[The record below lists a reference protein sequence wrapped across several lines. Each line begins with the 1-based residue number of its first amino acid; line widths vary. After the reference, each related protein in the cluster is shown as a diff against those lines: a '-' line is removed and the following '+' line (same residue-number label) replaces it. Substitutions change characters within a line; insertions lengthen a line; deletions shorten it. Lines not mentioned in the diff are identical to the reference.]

1 MSYVFCWTRGVLD
14 TPEQTADPKT
24 GVRAHGII
32 SAHRG
37 SDMTRNSLSRITRK
51 TFLKTAAVFSANAL
65 SLDIGGA
72 QSRNESLERAAS
84 EPYPVTLDNA
94 HWQLGLKPGA
104 GLKAQVVHK
113 PSGIVLAQG
122 DYSYSVGNPFF
133 GEPQESQE
141 SKAKTVTLKGAI
153 SGGLELQ
160 HEFKITAEEPWMEEQ
175 ITLSNRGTAVQ
186 ALPYGRC
193 GFVLPLTLEGGAVSG
208 PLRDF
213 RVTAVP
219 YRREP
224 SGNRTQYADY
234 TLLQVLSEPRSSH
247 LRAETPVER
256 VGNVVLTT
264 VYASGI
270 IQTLYPFYASEGW
283 ILTDGRQGFLLTKYS
298 QQGMEWAILDRA
310 PVDDGRAGFRW
321 GGFGIFQGDPEHG
334 AWLAPQQSHRF
345 GITRITAFEGGIE
358 EGFYTFRAEMETRGH
373 GCPKGFNPPV
383 HWNEL
388 YDNKLWWLPGGGM
401 DLPENRKK
409 YYTLVDMTEEAA
421 KARNMGCEALYL
433 DPGWDTR
440 FASKIWDETRL
451 GKLKDFTARLRRE
464 YGLSLSL
471 HTPLS
476 GWCDPSSY
484 SRGMDRMNRDG
495 SRVPGSLCGASM
507 QYVEETCSRLEALAR
522 DGARFFMFDGTM
534 QNGECWDPQHG
545 HRVPSGREEH
555 VEATNK
561 LARQIHAKY
570 PQVLIEMHDQ
580 MLGGTRLRYVPT
592 YYGQGWG
599 GLGEKAANSAG
610 FDSVWAFELMWDPMT
625 DLVGGHS
632 IALYYY
638 NLAYSLPLYLHIDL
652 RKDNDQ
658 CLMFWWN
665 ASTCRHLGIGG
676 THADPRVQKAQK
688 DAMAAYRRL
697 ETLFK
702 AGTFYGLDEMV
713 HVHVHP
719 TEPAAVINCF
729 NLEDHAV
736 NHRIE
741 LFLGKVG
748 LEANRSYQIKGAT
761 ARRAGDQYLLEVAV
775 PSYGHSLIELRG
787 A

>member
-1 MSYVFCWTRGVLD
+1 MKQD
-14 TPEQTADPKT
+14 
-24 GVRAHGII
+24 
-32 SAHRG
+32 
-37 SDMTRNSLSRITRK
+37 SLPRMTRK
-51 TFLKTAAVFSANAL
+51 TFLKTAAAFSAGAL
-65 SLDIGGA
+65 SLDTGA
-72 QSRNESLERAAS
+72 APPPNESLDQKAS
-84 EPYPVTLDNA
+84 ERSPMMLGNA
-94 HWQLGLKPGA
+94 QWQLRLRPGA
-104 GLKAQVVHK
+104 GLKAELVHT
-113 PSGIVLAQG
+113 PSGIVLAEG
-122 DYSYSVGNPFF
+122 DYSYSIGTPSF
-133 GEPQESQE
+133 GEVQVNQDG
-141 SKAKTVTLKGAI
+141 KTKIARLVGEI
-153 SGGLELQ
+153 PGGIELQ
-160 HEFKITAEEPWMEEQ
+160 HEFRAPVDEPWVEER
-175 ITLSNRGTAVQ
+175 ITISNRGAAVL

-193 GFVLPLTLEGGAVSG
+193 GFVLPLTLQAGAVTG

-213 RVTAVP
+213 KVTAVP

-224 SGNRTQYADY
+224 NGNRTQYADY
-234 TLLQVLSEPRSSH
+234 TLLQVLTEPRSSH
-247 LRAETPVER
+247 LRGETHVER
-256 VGNVVLTT
+256 SSNVVWTT
-264 VYASGI
+264 MAGT
-270 IQTLYPFYASEGW
+270 IQTQYPLYASEGW
-283 ILTDGRQGFLLTKYS
+283 ILTDGRRGFLLTKYG
-298 QQGMEWAILDRA
+298 QHGMEWALLDRVRA
-310 PVDDGRAGFRW
+310 IDGRQGLCW

-345 GITRITAFEGGIE
+345 GITRITAYEGGLD

-409 YYTLVDMTEEAA
+409 YYTLADMKEEAA
-421 KARNMGCEALYL
+421 KARDIGCEALYL

-440 FASKIWDETRL
+440 FASKIWDESRL
-451 GKLKDFTARLRRE
+451 GKLKDFTALLRRE

-484 SRGMDRMNRDG
+484 SRNIDRMNRDG
-495 SRVPGSLCGASM
+495 SRLVMSLCGASA
-507 QYVEETCSRLEALAR
+507 QYVEETRSRLEALAR
-522 DGARFFMFDGTM
+522 DGARFFMFDGTAY
-534 QNGECWDPQHG
+534 NGECWDPEHG
-545 HRVPSGREEH
+545 HGVPSGREEH
-555 VEATNK
+555 VAATNK
-561 LARQIHAKY
+561 LARQVHAKY
-570 PQVLIEMHDQ
+570 PDVLIEMHDQ
-580 MLGGTRLRYVPT
+580 MLGGANLRYVPT
-592 YYGQGWG
+592 YYGQGQG
-599 GLGEKAANSAG
+599 GRAEEAGGSAG

-652 RKDNDQ
+652 RKDNAQ

-676 THADPRVQKAQK
+676 THANPEVQKAQK
-688 DAMAAYRRL
+688 EAMATYRRL
-697 ETLFK
+697 ETFFK

-736 NHRIE
+736 NRHIE
-741 LFLGKVG
+741 VHPGKLG
-748 LEANRSYQIKGAT
+748 LEAMGPYQIRGAT
-761 ARRAGDQYLLEVAV
+761 AQRTGDRYVIEIEI
-775 PSYGHSLIELRG
+775 PSFGHSLIELHR

>member
-1 MSYVFCWTRGVLD
+1 MKS
-14 TPEQTADPKT
+14 PE
-24 GVRAHGII
+24 
-32 SAHRG
+32 
-37 SDMTRNSLSRITRK
+37 NSLSLMTRK
-51 TFLKTAAVFSANAL
+51 TFLRAAAVFSANAL
-65 SLDIGGA
+65 SLEMGSA
-72 QSRNESLERAAS
+72 QPPTEPLEKAAS
-84 EPYPVTLDNA
+84 EPSPVTLENA
-94 HWQLGLKPGA
+94 QWQLGLKPGE
-104 GLKAQVVHK
+104 GLKALVVHK

-122 DYSYSVGNPFF
+122 DYSYSIGTPSF
-133 GEPQESQE
+133 GEPEE
-141 SKAKTVTLKGAI
+141 RHDSKTKTVTLKGAI
-153 SGGLELQ
+153 PGGLELQ
-160 HEFKITAEEPWMEEQ
+160 HEFKITADQPWVEEQ

-193 GFVLPLTLEGGAVSG
+193 GFVLPVTLEAGAVVG
-208 PLRDF
+208 PMRDF
-213 RVTAVP
+213 KVTAVP

-224 SGNRTQYADY
+224 NGNRTQYADY
-234 TLLQVLSEPRSSH
+234 TIGQVLSEPRSSR
-247 LRAETPVER
+247 LRAQTLLER
-256 VGNVVLTT
+256 SGNVVLTA
-264 VYASGI
+264 VHGSGF

-283 ILTDGRQGFLLTKYS
+283 ILTDGRRGFLLTKYS
-298 QQGMEWAILDRA
+298 RHGMEWALLDRT
-310 PVDDGRAGFRW
+310 PVDEGRAGFRW

-334 AWLAPQQSHRF
+334 AWLAPQQTHRF
-345 GITRITAFEGGIE
+345 GITRITAFEGGID

-388 YDNKLWWLPGGGM
+388 YDNKLYWLPGM

-409 YYTLVDMTEEAA
+409 YYTLADMKDEAA
-421 KARNMGCEALYL
+421 KARDMGCEALYL

-440 FASKIWDETRL
+440 FASKIWDESRL
-451 GKLKDFTARLRRE
+451 GKLKDFTAMLRQE

-476 GWCDPSSY
+476 GWCDPSTY
-484 SRGMDRMNRDG
+484 SRTMDRMNRDG
-495 SRVPGSLCGASM
+495 SRVEKSLCGASA
-507 QYVEETCSRLEALAR
+507 QYVEETRSRLEALAR

-534 QNGECWDPQHG
+534 HNGECWDPEHS

-555 VEATNK
+555 VEATNR
-561 LARQIHAKY
+561 LARLVHAKY
-570 PQVLIEMHDQ
+570 PEALIEMHDQ
-580 MLGGTRLRYVPT
+580 LLGGTYLRYVPT

-599 GLGEKAANSAG
+599 GRGEEATNSAG
-610 FDSVWAFELMWDPMT
+610 FDSVWGFELMWDPMT

-652 RKDNDQ
+652 RKDNAH

-676 THADPRVQKAQK
+676 SHTDPQVRRAQK
-688 DAMAAYRRL
+688 EAMATYRRL
-697 ETLFK
+697 ETFFK

-736 NHRIE
+736 NRRIE
-741 LFLGKVG
+741 FALGKLG
-748 LEANRSYQIKGAT
+748 LEANGSYQVKGAT
-761 ARRAGDQYLLEVAV
+761 ARRTEDRYILEVAV
-775 PSYGHSLIELRG
+775 AGYGHSLIELRG